1 MSIWNQSHR
10 KDGDSERQGA
20 VEVWGSWYHCDSRV
34 TVVVFLQYIRHESVA
49 EQSLQ
54 RKSKKSLVFVSLG
67 IINISIVQV
76 SRAKLLSRGFLLL
89 FYLVYS
95 S

>member
-1 MSIWNQSHR
+1 M
-10 KDGDSERQGA
+10 
-20 VEVWGSWYHCDSRV
+20 EVWGSWYHCDLRV
-34 TVVVFLQYIRHESVA
+34 TLCFLQYIRHESVA

-67 IINISIVQV
+67 IINISNVQV
-76 SRAKLLSRGFLLL
+76 LRAKLLSRGFLLL